1 MATSEPNDTIA
12 TTIPT
17 GLSSDNFGVVRFSGA
32 IGDNPNVDPEL
43 DVDLFEVQLDEGDR
57 LIIDVNAEV
66 SGSELE
72 STQRLFDASGNE
84 LLVDYA
90 SDRSYIPPIRIFAP
104 QSGTYFIGIS
114 GSTNDE
120 YDPFVEGSGSI
131 RDFGNPTGEYSVAI
145 ELDSSPLAPEP
156 NGLNDTIPTAT
167 QTGLSSDESGTV
179 SFSGAIGDNPNV
191 DPELDVDLFEVQL
204 DQGSRLFVDIDAQAI
219 GSSLDSTLRLFDS
232 SGERVRVVYDF
243 NSREPLIKF
252 FASESDTYYIGV
264 SDEDNS
270 FYNPFLQG
278 SGSRWARSTGEY
290 TIEIEVDS
298 SLRPPE
304 PNGPNDTIS
313 TAIQTG
319 LSSNNSGVV
328 SFSGKIG
335 DNPNVAPVAPG
346 LDVDFFEVQ
355 LDEGDRLIIDND
367 AQAIGSELDSTLR
380 LFNSSGDE
388 VAEDRYRDLLN
399 FTASESDTYFIG
411 VSGSYNDS
419 YNPFLE
425 GSGWGSTYRSTGE
438 YTIEIALGN
447 APPPIPS
454 LPSGFSLELAQLD
467 GTNGFVLKGIEF
479 EGLGSSVSK
488 AGDING
494 DGIDDLII
502 GAPGADKSGEF
513 YNRDSGKSY
522 VVFGSSNGFT
532 RNLELSELDGTNGF
546 VLNGVDAYDNSGSS
560 VSGAG
565 DINSDGFDDLIIG
578 APFAGYFGYVGKDM
592 DNDHRGESY
601 VVFGSSRLDDSLE
614 LSELDGTNGFVLE
627 GIDDRYLLGFSVSGA
642 GDINGDGFDDLIFG
656 APGAGNVI
664 SYYRYNGNANR
675 GESYVIFGSSNGFDA
690 NINLAEL
697 DGTNGFVLK
706 GIDDNDDSG
715 SSVSG
720 AGDINGDGLDDLIIG
735 APGAGNV
742 VGRYVGFDDD
752 FNRVDGFYY
761 NDRRGESY
769 VVFGSGE
776 GLEASLE
783 LSELDG
789 SNGFVLKGID
799 IGDRSGYSVS
809 GAGDINGDG
818 FDDLIIGAVGAG
830 SLSYS
835 PYYKARGASY
845 VVFGSGRGF
854 DASLDLAKLDGS
866 NGFVLKGIDVDD
878 RSGNSVSG
886 AGDLNDDGFDDLI
899 VGAPDADPNV
909 NNRAGESYV
918 VYGRSGFEA
927 SLELSELDGSNGF
940 VLNGIDVG
948 DRLGNSVSG
957 AGDLND
963 DGFDDLII
971 GAPSGND
978 YAGESYVV
986 FGSAPVTS
994 LVGTEE
1000 SNTLVD
1006 LDAINLIS
1014 GRGGNDT
1021 IAGLAGNDEIFGG
1034 DGDDVLRGDLNS
1046 RSPGGIDGGNDTL
1059 FGGAGNDRLGGKGGN
1074 DLLLGGRGNDRLFGD
1089 DGDDVLV
1096 GGLGNDTLQ
1105 GDDFSGGQGR
1115 DVFVLAAGEGTD
1127 TIVDFEVGTDFIGL
1141 NNLRYAESFDDL
1153 SISGTDNASISFQDE
1168 TLAIVQG
1175 VSPNSLNALS
1185 FFPITS

>member
-1 MATSEPNDTIA
+1 MATFEPNETIA
-12 TTIPT
+12 TAIPT
-17 GLSSDNFGVVRFSGA
+17 GLSSDNFGVVSFSGT

-43 DVDLFEVQLDEGDR
+43 DVDLFEVQLNQGDR
-57 LIIDVNAEV
+57 LIVDVDPEAV
-66 SGSELE
+66 GSELN
-72 STQRLFDASGNE
+72 STQRIFDASGNE

-90 SDRSYIPPIRIFAP
+90 SDSRYGSPIRIFAP

-114 GSTNDE
+114 SGRNDE
-120 YDPFVEGSGSI
+120 YDPFAEGSGSGE
-131 RDFGNPTGEYSVAI
+131 RYSFGSPTGEYSVAI

-167 QTGLSSDESGTV
+167 QTGLSSDNSGTV
-179 SFSGAIGDNPNV
+179 SFSGVIGDNPNV
-191 DPELDVDLFEVQL
+191 DPGLDVDLFEVQL

-219 GSSLDSTLRLFDS
+219 GSELDSTLRLFNS
-232 SGERVRVVYDF
+232 SGERVRVVYD
-243 NSREPLIKF
+243 RRDPIIKF

-264 SDEDNS
+264 SGSDNS
-270 FYNPFLQG
+270 SYNPFLQG
-278 SGSRWARSTGEY
+278 SGRDRFGGNTGEY
-290 TIEIEVDS
+290 TIEIELDS
-298 SLRPPE
+298 SPRPPE
-304 PNGPNDTIS
+304 PNGPNDTIT

-319 LSSNNSGVV
+319 LSSNNFGVV
-328 SFSGKIG
+328 SFSGEIG

-355 LDEGDRLIIDND
+355 LDEGDRLIIDID
-367 AQAIGSELDSTLR
+367 AQAIGSELDSVLR

-388 VAEDRYRDLLN
+388 VAEDPYRDLID
-399 FTASESDTYFIG
+399 FTASESDTYFVG

-425 GSGWGSTYRSTGE
+425 GSGWSSKHRSTGE

-454 LPSGFSLELAQLD
+454 LPSGFSLELGELD
-467 GTNGFVLKGIEF
+467 GTNGFVLKGIDEF
-479 EGLGSSVSK
+479 DGSGRAVSR

-502 GAPGADKSGEF
+502 GAPDADTKNNRFTFEGE
-513 YNRDSGKSY
+513 SY
-522 VVFGSSNGFT
+522 VVFGSSDGFT
-532 RNLELSELDGTNGF
+532 RNLELSELDGINGF
-546 VLNGVDAYDNSGSS
+546 ILSGIDARDFSGRS

-565 DINSDGFDDLIIG
+565 DINGDGFDDLIIG
-578 APFAGYFGYVGKDM
+578 APFAGYYGYVGKDM
-592 DNDHRGESY
+592 DNDHTGESY
-601 VVFGSSRLDDSLE
+601 VVFGSSRFDDSLE
-614 LSELDGTNGFVLE
+614 LSELDGTNGFVLK
-627 GIDDRYLLGFSVSGA
+627 GIDDRYLTGSSVSGA
-642 GDINGDGFDDLIFG
+642 GDINGDGFDDLIIG

-664 SYYRYNGNANR
+664 SYYRYSYNSNR
-675 GESYVIFGSSNGFDA
+675 GESYVIFGGSNGFDA
-690 NINLAEL
+690 EINLGSL

-742 VGRYVGFDDD
+742 VGRYVGSDDD

-769 VVFGSGE
+769 VIFGSRSGFD
-776 GLEASLE
+776 ASLD
-783 LSELDG
+783 LGSLDG
-789 SNGFVLKGID
+789 SNGFVLKGINV
-799 IGDRSGYSVS
+799 GDRSGSPVS

-818 FDDLIIGAVGAG
+818 FDDFIIGAPFAG
-830 SLSYS
+830 NLFDRYFYYNDRRGESYI
-835 PYYKARGASY
+835 
-845 VVFGSGRGF
+845 VFGSSGF
-854 DASLDLAKLDGS
+854 EASLNLADLNGT
-866 NGFVLKGIDVDD
+866 NGFVLKGIDAGDF
-878 RSGNSVSG
+878 SGDSVSG
-886 AGDLNDDGFDDLI
+886 AGDINSDGFDDLI
-899 VGAPDADPNV
+899 IGAPGADPNGKG
-909 NNRAGESYV
+909 RAGESYV
-918 VYGRSGFEA
+918 VYGRSAFEA
-927 SLELSELDGSNGF
+927 SLELSELDSSNGF
-940 VLNGIDVG
+940 ILKGIDE
-948 DRLGNSVSG
+948 RYRTGNSVSG
-957 AGDLND
+957 AGDINS

-971 GAPSGND
+971 GAPGASN
-978 YAGESYVV
+978 AGESYVV
-986 FGSAPVTS
+986 FGSAPVIS

-1006 LDAINLIS
+1006 LDDINLIS

-1021 IAGLAGNDEIFGG
+1021 IAGLAGDDELFGG

-1046 RSPGGIDGGNDTL
+1046 RAPGGTEGGNDTL
-1059 FGGAGNDRLGGKGGN
+1059 FGSAGNDRLGGKGGN
-1074 DLLLGGRGNDRLFGD
+1074 DLLLGGIGDDRLFGD

-1096 GGLGNDTLQ
+1096 GGLGDDTLQ
-1105 GDDFSGGQGR
+1105 GDDFSGGAGR

-1141 NNLRYAESFDDL
+1141 DDFSFEDL
-1153 SISGTDNASISFQDE
+1153 SISGTDNAFISFQDE

-1175 VSPNSLNALS
+1175 VSPSSLNALS